1 MPDLG
6 TPIAWT
12 ALPTGIP
19 AYSADGHR
27 VGTVRHVL
35 GDTPT
40 DIFDGI
46 VLDTDHGHR
55 FVDAP
60 EVGRLGEKGA
70 ALIIRAD
77 EVAALPEPTAAP
89 AVVEID
95 PSAVDQSPLQGK
107 LRRAWDLIS
116 GRY

>member
-12 ALPTGIP
+12 ALPEGIP
-19 AYSADGHR
+19 VYSADGHH
-27 VGTVRHVL
+27 VGKVKLVL

-46 VLDTDHGHR
+46 VLDTDHGDR

-60 EVGRLGEKGA
+60 EVGDLGEEGA
-70 ALIIRAD
+70 QVTIRAD

-89 AVVEID
+89 AVVDID
-95 PSAVDQSPLQGK
+95 PSDADQSPLQAK

>member
-12 ALPTGIP
+12 ALPDGIP
-19 AYSADGHR
+19 VFSADGLQ

-35 GDTPT
+35 GDTGT

-46 VLDTDHGHR
+46 VLDTEHGHR

-60 EVGRLGEKGA
+60 EVGDLGERGA
-70 ALIIRAD
+70 ALTIPAD
-77 EVAALPEPTAAP
+77 AVAALPEPTASP
-89 AVVEID
+89 GVID
-95 PSAVDQSPLQGK
+95 VGAADVDESPLQAK